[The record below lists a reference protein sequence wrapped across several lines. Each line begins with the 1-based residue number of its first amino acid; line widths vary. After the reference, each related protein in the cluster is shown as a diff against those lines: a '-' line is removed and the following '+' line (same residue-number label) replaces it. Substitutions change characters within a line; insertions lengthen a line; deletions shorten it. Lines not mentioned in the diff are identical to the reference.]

1 MIDPET
7 KVREILKRK
16 KGSLKRA
23 SLPPGTPSWDELAEL
38 TWAEIEAGA
47 QHRLPG
53 FKTVRKLLT
62 DQEYDR

>member
-7 KVREILKRK
+7 KVSELLKRK
-16 KGSLKRA
+16 QGAIKRA
-23 SLPPGTPSWDELAEL
+23 ALPPGTPSWDELAEL

-47 QHRLPG
+47 RNRAPG

-62 DQEYDR
+62 DKEYDR